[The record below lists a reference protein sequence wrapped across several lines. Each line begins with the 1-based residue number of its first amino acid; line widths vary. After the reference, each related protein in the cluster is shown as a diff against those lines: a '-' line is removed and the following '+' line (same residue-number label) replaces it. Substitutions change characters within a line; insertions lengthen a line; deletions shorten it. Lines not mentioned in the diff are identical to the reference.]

1 MTTSDHEELR
11 NQLGAFALGALD
23 PAEQAEVRAHLA
35 VCDECAAEVRA
46 LRPVVDALARS
57 TEPVDP
63 PAAVRRRLLS
73 SIVMPAV
80 PEPTTAVKPLTVTTS
95 RSVLPWL
102 AAAASLVLAAALGVY
117 ASQLRGR
124 VQTLEQE
131 LREAILQVQ
140 AGERQTAQAR
150 LVATNA
156 QRQLSVIAAPDVA
169 QVALKG
175 QAVAP
180 QASARALWSRSRG
193 LLLSASNLPA
203 LPAGRTYQLWVIS
216 GKMPPISD
224 GWIFQTDA
232 SGGVT
237 TMFTTPATLPVP
249 TAMAVSIEPDGGST
263 TAAGPT
269 GALYLVGS
277 LN

>member
-11 NQLGAFALGALD
+11 NQLGAFALGALG

-63 PAAVRRRLLS
+63 PAVVRQRLLS
-73 SIVMPAV
+73 SIARPAAPEV
-80 PEPTTAVKPLTVTTS
+80 PTAAKPLMVTSS
-95 RSVLPWL
+95 RSALPWL

-169 QVALKG
+169 QVTLKG
-175 QAVAP
+175 QAAVAP

-203 LPAGRTYQLWVIS
+203 LPPGRTYQLWVIS

-232 SGGVT
+232 AGGVM

-249 TAMAVSIEPDGGST
+249 TAIAVSIEPDGGST

-269 GALYLVGS
+269 GPIYLVGS
-277 LN
+277 L

>member
-1 MTTSDHEELR
+1 MTNSDHEELR
-11 NQLGAFALGALD
+11 SRLGAFVLGALA

-46 LRPVVDALARS
+46 LRPVVDALAWS
-57 TEPVDP
+57 VEPIEP
-63 PAAVRRRLLS
+63 PAAVRQRILS
-73 SIVMPAV
+73 AIAPPAVMPA
-80 PEPTTAVKPLTVTTS
+80 PKPAPVTVS
-95 RSVLPWL
+95 RSMLPWL
-102 AAAASLVLAAALGVY
+102 AAAASLVLAVALGAY

-124 VQTLEQE
+124 VQTLEQD
-131 LREAILQVQ
+131 LRAALLEVQ

-150 LVATNA
+150 LVAANA
-156 QRQLSVIAAPDVA
+156 QQQLSVLAAPDVA

-193 LLLSASNLPA
+193 LLLATSNLPA
-203 LPAGRTYQLWVIS
+203 LPPGRTYQLWVIS

-224 GWIFQTDA
+224 NWTFKIDA

-237 TMFTTPATLPVP
+237 TMFATPSTLPPP
-249 TAMAVSIEPDGGST
+249 TAMAVSIEPDGGVP
-263 TAAGPT
+263 APT

-277 LN
+277 M